1 VFLHTT
7 AQGWGGLSHL
17 RSPMIATSTVC
28 HEGNRPAAEP
38 DFLEMLP
45 SIRRVAGY
53 AFRRLRRALR
63 EDLIAEVIA
72 NAFAAFRRL
81 IARGRAALAYPTML
95 ARYAIRQV
103 REGRRVG
110 SKCNV
115 RDVLSP
121 YAQRRKGFSVQPL
134 PEAREAS
141 EWQELVVEDRHASPA
156 EVAGLR
162 IDFADWLK
170 RLKRSKCKVALRLI
184 AGDTTSEVAERFRL
198 SPARVS
204 QLRKELHRDW
214 DEFQAVPAVA

>member
-1 VFLHTT
+1 MV
-7 AQGWGGLSHL
+7 
-17 RSPMIATSTVC
+17 ATLTVC
-28 HEGNRPAAEP
+28 PDANRSATEP

-45 SIRRVAGY
+45 TIRRAATF
-53 AFRRLRRALR
+53 AFRHLRRAVR
-63 EDLIAEVIA
+63 EDLLAEVVA

-81 IARGRAALAYPTML
+81 VARGKAALAYPTVL
-95 ARYAIRQV
+95 AKFAIRQV

-110 SKCNV
+110 AKRNAL
-115 RDVLSP
+115 DVLSP

-134 PEAREAS
+134 AEATKRS

-156 EVAGLR
+156 ELASFK

-170 RLKRSKCKVALRLI
+170 RLKRSKCNVALRLI

-214 DEFQAVPAVA
+214 DEFQAVPAIS